1 MMRISMSLPKKLLE
15 DFDDV
20 LKSRGYQSRSKGIR
34 DALQDYI
41 LRYQWMNEME
51 GERIGVITII
61 YDHHY
66 TGVMEDLADIQ
77 HAYRETITASMH
89 VHMTEKYCME
99 VIIVNGDVN
108 LIREITEKMM
118 KLKGVEHVKL
128 TSTANSKNF
137 SHKHE
142 HDHDHV
148 HFEG

>member
-66 TGVMEDLADIQ
+66 TGVMENLADVQ

-137 SHKHE
+137 SHNHE
-142 HDHDHV
+142 HEHV

>member
-1 MMRISMSLPKKLLE
+1 MSLPKKLLD

-20 LKSRGYQSRSKGIR
+20 LKNRGYQSRSKGIR

-51 GERIGVITII
+51 GQRIGVITII

-77 HAYRETITASMH
+77 HSYREIITASMH

-108 LIREITEKMM
+108 IIREVTERMM

-137 SHKHE
+137 EYKNS
-142 HDHDHV
+142 HDHNHLA
-148 HFEG
+148 

>member
-1 MMRISMSLPKKLLE
+1 
-15 DFDDV
+15 
-20 LKSRGYQSRSKGIR
+20 
-34 DALQDYI
+34 
-41 LRYQWMNEME
+41 ME
-51 GERIGVITII
+51 N
-61 YDHHY
+61 
-66 TGVMEDLADIQ
+66 LADIQ

-142 HDHDHV
+142 HNHV